1 MGAGQTVLIFAPEAA
16 LTAHFV
22 GLCILARTLM
32 LLGHK
37 VKVVRC
43 FNSMK
48 RCMAMDAADF
58 PYQASSLKGLSFC
71 LGCLAQSLRIA
82 AFYGIDAVSLDEFMS
97 DDVIMRARQAT
108 AKLPK
113 DIRTF
118 EYDGVPFGKIS
129 MAGLALTSK
138 ATLDETVDSE
148 LRAKWVAN
156 IETAVLVYIAFGE
169 IVEKIDVSRMIYF
182 NDYPINMVVRVV
194 AEKCKAPCFTISYAS
209 HKNVDRSRY
218 VFFPIHTRGRYFHQ
232 RDVWPQWRDVALN
245 GERISTLT
253 DDIIHRVRGIGS
265 HIYSPAK
272 TLTDIRDALGI
283 PYGKKI
289 VAAYTSSLD
298 EIVAGFTT
306 SEAVGYRIQPPK
318 QPFGENLEDFQMCW
332 LRALVSYVE
341 AREDVFLV
349 VRIHPREGAVK
360 GETAVSQRLG
370 QLKAEFGG
378 ALANCR
384 FIWPE
389 DQVSSFDLGEVAD
402 LVLVSWSTIGVEM
415 ARLGVPVLSATYG
428 ISPFP
433 NDEFLAFADTESEY
447 FAKLEAML
455 ALPPSNESMKL
466 AYRWTNLF
474 YHGNALDLSDVVD
487 YAPSQ
492 TLPPYKFPLE
502 AKAIDDIIQGRRDV
516 LDINFERLLNSHGE
530 FPDAEESAAISSQA
544 RRLVHFL
551 STGED
556 RHLGGLVCI
565 RAQEMPD
572 DKYLG
577 AVTTLFDR
585 SIGVIVTHGHTVRY
599 LIDGRV
605 YDRYSPMVSRL
616 GEIGAKKFL
625 AYP

>member
-1 MGAGQTVLIFAPEAA
+1 
-16 LTAHFV
+16 
-22 GLCILARTLM
+22 M

-43 FNSMK
+43 FHSMK
-48 RCMAMDAADF
+48 RCVAMDAADF
-58 PYQASSLKGLSFC
+58 PYQASSLKGLDFC
-71 LGCLAQSLRIA
+71 LGCLSQSLRIA
-82 AFYGIDAVSLDEFMS
+82 AFYGIDAVSLDEFVS
-97 DDVIMRARQAT
+97 DDVTMRARQAT
-108 AKLPK
+108 ASLPR
-113 DIRTF
+113 DIRNF

-138 ATLDETVDSE
+138 ATLDETVGPE
-148 LRAKWVAN
+148 LRAKWVSN
-156 IETAVLVYIAFGE
+156 IETAVSVYVAFGK
-169 IVEKIDVSRMIYF
+169 IIEKIDVSKMIYF
-182 NDYPINMVVRVV
+182 NDYPINMVVRVI
-194 AEKCKAPCFTISYAS
+194 AEKCKVPCFTISYAS

-218 VFFPIHTRGRYFHQ
+218 VFFPIHTRGRYFYQ
-232 RDVWPQWRDVALN
+232 RGVWPQWRDVALN

-265 HIYSPAK
+265 HIYSPGK
-272 TLTDIRDALGI
+272 TLTDVRDVLGI
-283 PYGKKI
+283 PHGKKI
-289 VAAYTSSLD
+289 LAAYTSSLD

-306 SEAVGYRIQPPK
+306 SEAVGYKIQPPK
-318 QPFGENLEDFQMCW
+318 QPFGENLEDFQIFW
-332 LRALVSYVE
+332 LRALVRYAE
-341 AREDVFLV
+341 ARDDVFLV

-360 GETAVSQRLG
+360 GERAVSQRLG

-378 ALANCR
+378 EKANCR

-389 DQVSSFDLGEVAD
+389 DQVSSFDIGEVSD
-402 LVLVSWSTIGVEM
+402 LVLVGWSTIGVEM
-415 ARLGVPVLSATYG
+415 ARLGVPVLSSTYG

-433 NDEFLAFADTESEY
+433 NDEFLAFADTEAEY

-455 ALPPSNESMKL
+455 ALPPSIETLKL

-492 TLPPYKFPLE
+492 TLPPYKLPLE

-530 FPDAEESAAISSQA
+530 QPDAEESAAIGSQA
-544 RRLVHFL
+544 RRLVHYL
-551 STGED
+551 CTGED
-556 RHLGGLVCI
+556 RNLGGLICI
-565 RAQEMPD
+565 RADEMPD
-572 DKYLG
+572 DEYLG
-577 AVTTLFDR
+577 TVGARFDR
-585 SIGVIVTHGHTVRY
+585 GIGVIVSHKHAVHY
-599 LIDGRV
+599 LIDGNV
-605 YDRYSPMVSRL
+605 YVRYSPMISRL